1 MLNISHISPPPSC
14 CTRRILNIFLNF
26 FSTFF
31 SGFFFSWTGRR
42 RFACQLQL
50 LLLLAKT
57 EMRSHGAF
65 IQGSWPNGPEKTTPS
80 ISHLCTLGSTLFYY
94 YVFWVWVSY
103 SHLHINLFA
112 FVRAVLS
119 SFPAFPT
126 FPLFPFSWHF
136 IAYFWESVAKCIS
149 HFPHCCV
156 RGEGEKRV
164 DAARNQA
171 KICLAFSFVFARGV
185 PTAFSRVSGIRNLD
199 LASGFLH
206 SAF

>member
-136 IAYFWESVAKCIS
+136 IAYFWESVASQTNFIPSPPCQFIC
-149 HFPHCCV
+149 PHLMSYLCFIGAV
-156 RGEGEKRV
+156 
-164 DAARNQA
+164 
-171 KICLAFSFVFARGV
+171 LTVFAYI
-185 PTAFSRVSGIRNLD
+185 ADCFE
-199 LASGFLH
+199 FLENH
-206 SAF
+206 STVTPGLQN